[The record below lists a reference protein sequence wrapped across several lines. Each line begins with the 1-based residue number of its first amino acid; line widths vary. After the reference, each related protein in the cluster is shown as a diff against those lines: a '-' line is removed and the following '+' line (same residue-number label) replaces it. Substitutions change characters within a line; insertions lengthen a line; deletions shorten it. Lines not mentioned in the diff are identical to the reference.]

1 MVPDADIQIDD
12 KIAAAVDKNVIQTHK
27 YLPPISTF
35 RWKLFPIIASLFFF
49 ENGII

>member
-27 YLPPISTF
+27 YLPPILDRLEISQ
-35 RWKLFPIIASLFFF
+35 RKW
-49 ENGII
+49 